1 MSAGE
6 PIVRVTGRAEQ
17 RLKTGHPWIYR
28 ADVREADAAGGDTVL
43 VVGPHDRRL
52 GRALYS
58 DRSQITLRMLVT
70 GDLPAGPAL
79 WRERI
84 EAAIAFR
91 KQLDIDATA
100 FRLVHGEADLLPS
113 FVVDRYGDYIA
124 VPAL

>member
-70 GDLPAGPAL
+70 GDLPAGS
-79 WRERI
+79 RV
-84 EAAIAFR
+84 EAVLIN
-91 KQLDIDATA
+91 QP
-100 FRLVHGEADLLPS
+100 EA
-113 FVVDRYGDYIA
+113 R
-124 VPAL
+124 